1 MNKKKLQAMLAK
13 KEARKAELGNKANT
27 TEDIKE
33 LRSINTELDG
43 INAEIAELRS
53 MIDSLPDED
62 PAPAAPAGDGLEAR
76 AAGAPV
82 GAAQVVAT
90 FTGGTAQAPEAR
102 GTVDKAVMAQYEKR
116 GEDLKAGKA
125 VVVGFDE
132 TLEER
137 SVNLAGG
144 TLVNP
149 KQYASSLNPTQ
160 NDVSGLIDQVNG
172 IPLPGGESYTQ
183 AFEVSGGVDGD
194 YTTEDGNYTETDP
207 VVDYV
212 EIGKAKITAYSEIT
226 DEASKLPSI
235 NYQALVSKN
244 VRNAIRKKITKQL
257 IAGAGGAN
265 AITGIFH
272 APTKVI
278 PLASD
283 IEISEIDADT
293 LDNIVFAYG
302 GDENVEGVASLI
314 LNKADLA
321 AFAAVRDANGRK
333 LYKIKLDADGNT
345 GTITSDESFGVPFII
360 NSVCP
365 ALSAAGTVADTYCMA
380 YGKLM
385 AYEMPI
391 FSALTIEMSRDY
403 KFRTGQIA
411 YRGSVWVGGNV
422 ASYKGFARIKKVA
435 TT

>member
-13 KEARKAELGNKANT
+13 KEARKAELATKANAS
-27 TEDIKE
+27 EDVKE
-33 LRSINTELDG
+33 LRGINTELEG
-43 INAEIAELRS
+43 LNTEIVELRG
-53 MIDSLPDED
+53 MIEAMPDD
-62 PAPAAPAGDGLEAR
+62 TAPGTEEPLEQRSAGG
-76 AAGAPV
+76 PV
-82 GAAQVVAT
+82 GASQVVAT
-90 FTGGTAQAPEAR
+90 FTGGTAPASEAR
-102 GTVDKAVMAQYEKR
+102 GTVDKTVVATYEKR

-125 VVVGFDE
+125 VTVPYNE
-132 TLEER
+132 TAEER

-149 KQYASSLNPTQ
+149 KQYSNTLNGMF
-160 NDVSGLIDQVNG
+160 NEVSGLIDQVNAV
-172 IPLPGGESYTQ
+172 PLPGGESYTQ
-183 AFEVSGGVDGD
+183 AFEVSGSEGD
-194 YTTEDGNYTETDP
+194 YTAETGNYVEGDP

-226 DEASKLPSI
+226 DEAGKLPSI

-265 AITGIFH
+265 AITGIFN
-272 APTKVI
+272 APVNVI
-278 PLASD
+278 PVASD

-293 LDNIVFAYG
+293 LDKIVFAYG
-302 GDENVEGVASLI
+302 GDENVEGVAALI

-321 AFAAVRDANGRK
+321 AFAAIRDANGRK
-333 LYKIKLDADGNT
+333 LYKIKLDADGN
-345 GTITSDESFGVPFII
+345 GGSITSDESFAVPFII
-360 NSVCP
+360 NSACP

-391 FSALTIEMSRDY
+391 FSPLTIEMSRDY

-435 TT
+435 AT